1 MFSGERFSRSRT
13 GCLQCRHKHRKCDE
27 KQPTCTFCITNQQKC
42 EYPSAL
48 RWVQREQP
56 KLSRH
61 KSRRQRSPEEGWSDV
76 RGQAPLILVNA
87 VFQSADEQSAWEYYI
102 RLVSSNVPALD
113 GPDNPYRQLS
123 VTALSSP
130 VLRETILCISTE
142 HMLNFGLGSVS
153 VAAERQRQML
163 RSIAQGLRT
172 LDNRTSISL
181 EESVMSVENYEALL
195 AAIILQGVVVAQT
208 EDGAVEPHVKCAVF
222 LIRALGLFRQE
233 PRTPL
238 VRMCVQ
244 RFAMVDVMLA
254 ISRQRRPFAPID
266 FILYQPDESRWD
278 RTEPS
283 FLKMTGCPQPLMCLL
298 VQLSHLACDVDD
310 RLESGKPISDLLM
323 EAFKLETE
331 IRALGSQYNDTTAD
345 RSKWS
350 YLEILAECFYWTAHI
365 LLARRIFRDETRSIR
380 VQHLAWTCFRLMDLL
395 PTGCGPDSSLP
406 QPFYLAAREAVTE
419 EDRSWVR
426 RKHEAMVGYY
436 RELQRNAAMRLTE
449 TIWAEDDRLNRH
461 QSKDTQKLHDRF
473 IRQLDRH
480 SCLFIF

>member
-1 MFSGERFSRSRT
+1 MSTDKSFRPGNMYTEGQFSRSRT

-27 KQPTCTFCITNQQKC
+27 RQPSCTFCITHGQEC

-61 KSRRQRSPEEGWSDV
+61 KSRHQRSPEEGWSGSL
-76 RGQAPLILVNA
+76 GQRPSVLASA
-87 VFQSADEQSAWEYYI
+87 VFHSDDEESAWEYYI

-172 LDNRTSISL
+172 LDNRTNINL
-181 EESVMSVENYEALL
+181 EGSVLSVENYESLL

-208 EDGAVEPHVKCAVF
+208 ADGAVEPHVKCAAF
-222 LIRALGLFRQE
+222 LIQALSLFRQW

-238 VRMCVQ
+238 VRMSIQ

-254 ISRQRRPFAPID
+254 ISRQRRPFAPRD

-278 RTEPS
+278 QTEPS

-298 VQLSHLACDVDD
+298 VQLSHLACDVDH
-310 RLESGKPISDLLM
+310 RLENGKPISDLLA
-323 EAFKLETE
+323 EGFKLETE
-331 IRALGSQYNDTTAD
+331 IRVLGSQYDDPTAD

-350 YLEILAECFYWTAHI
+350 HLEILAECFYWTAHI
-365 LLARRIFRDETRSIR
+365 LLARRIFRDETRSD
-380 VQHLAWTCFRLMDLL
+380 VDLTL
-395 PTGCGPDSSLP
+395 P
-406 QPFYLAAREAVTE
+406 
-419 EDRSWVR
+419 
-426 RKHEAMVGYY
+426 Y
-436 RELQRNAAMRLTE
+436 RN
-449 TIWAEDDRLNRH
+449 H
-461 QSKDTQKLHDRF
+461 F
-473 IRQLDRH
+473 I
-480 SCLFIF
+480 